1 MEALE
6 YEGTVVRSAAAMD
19 MGEFEALLRPK
30 FMTLDLLKEA
40 NDVYIGIYNL
50 QQAVVKWNEVSLT
63 SLLSAWDEQAIKI
76 TENKEEY
83 LTKKKSLASAVRS
96 FSAKYLSNISDDSS
110 WQAECKELVETFKL
124 TVDVLL
130 KACKFSETSFLSTY
144 KILNDVSD
152 PVPLFED
159 CVSVCIRAQD
169 ALKKGQE
176 QLNIAND
183 LINAPS
189 NHNNVNNEEY
199 NNTQHDTVN
208 RSELKELEIKLQEER
223 LAIRSRIE
231 LEIRTREHMVKS
243 QYESELLALQQKM
256 DNTIEMK
263 DNEIA
268 SLHRFINLNNVKD
281 VEKEIRNNT
290 IDNEIN
296 KRKDLEDKLRS
307 TITELTTS
315 HHQIHE
321 LTKKYDALVTLND
334 TNTASYSKQIN
345 QLQSAVDSQH
355 ATISDL
361 NMKITKLHEDIGS
374 RPPVDMQSFLSKIN
388 IYSNHDGAR
397 DTSVISW
404 ERAEELLLQAF
415 YKYNNDVSET
425 RVSAQEAL
433 TQVTNLKN
441 ENEMLLQ
448 KNNTLQSSVHSLEQE
463 VHNMQRFVNNNSS
476 GSSGN
481 HSGKYSP
488 GKLANII
495 NEPENEG
502 SNGNTLLSTL
512 QSQRDRY
519 MKLVREKEQEII
531 DHKQKLDRLQEDQL
545 QLRSENLELY
555 RRLRIL
561 RKGENI
567 HQSTPSKL
575 KNRSKYNNHDV
586 ESNNEAVESKYEK
599 LYEEK
604 IDPFKL
610 EEFDRQHIISSM
622 NVFERY
628 LAYTVRFLL
637 QDQFARHVLMVYL
650 VLVHIF
656 ACGYVI
662 QVLNPQL
669 IDEVDHNLKAKWA
682 EETLNNIEHPDN

>member
-1 MEALE
+1 MDALE

-19 MGEFEALLRPK
+19 MGEFEALLRPR

-50 QQAVVKWNEVSLT
+50 KQAVVKWNEVSLT

-83 LTKKKSLASAVRS
+83 LAKKKSLASAVRS
-96 FSAKYLSNISDDSS
+96 FSAKYLSNISNDTS

-176 QLNIAND
+176 QLNIANE
-183 LINAPS
+183 LINTPS
-189 NHNNVNNEEY
+189 SHNNMNNEEY
-199 NNTQHDTVN
+199 NNTQQDAVN
-208 RSELKELEIKLQEER
+208 KSELKELEIKLQEER

-231 LEIRTREHMVKS
+231 LEIRTREHMLRS
-243 QYESELLALQQKM
+243 QYESELLALQQQM
-256 DNTIEMK
+256 DNTLEMK

-268 SLHRFINLNNVKD
+268 SLHSFINLNNVKD
-281 VEKEIRNNT
+281 IEKEIRNNT

-321 LTKKYDALVTLND
+321 LTKKYDALAALND
-334 TNTASYSKQIN
+334 ANTSGYSKQIG
-345 QLQSAVDSQH
+345 QLQSTVDSQH

-361 NMKITKLHEDIGS
+361 NMKTAKLREDVGS

-388 IYSNHDGAR
+388 INSNNDGTR
-397 DTSVISW
+397 DSLISW

-415 YKYNNDVSET
+415 YKYNSDVSET
-425 RVSAQEAL
+425 RVLAQESL
-433 TQVTNLKN
+433 TQVVNLKN
-441 ENEMLLQ
+441 ENEMLSQ
-448 KNNTLQSSVHSLEQE
+448 KNNTLQNSVHALEQE
-463 VHNMQRFVNNNSS
+463 VHNMQRYVNNSNSS
-476 GSSGN
+476 STNGSY
-481 HSGKYSP
+481 SGKYSP
-488 GKLANII
+488 GKLANLI
-495 NEPENEG
+495 NEQENEG
-502 SNGNTLLSTL
+502 SNSNTLLSTL

-519 MKLVREKEQEII
+519 MKLVREKEQEVIE
-531 DHKQKLDRLQEDQL
+531 HKQKFDRIQEDQL
-545 QLRSENLELY
+545 QLRSENIELY

-561 RKGENI
+561 RKGDTM

-575 KNRSKYNNHDV
+575 KNRSKYNNHDL
-586 ESNNEAVESKYEK
+586 ENNDEAVERKYEK

-628 LAYTVRFLL
+628 LAHTVRFLL

-669 IDEVDHNLKAKWA
+669 IDEVDQSLKAKWA
-682 EETLNNIEHPDN
+682 EETMNNIEHPDN